1 MKKKEKPTYNLAEIQ
16 KLLEK
21 EETRHIT
28 RLARKEAVSLRYADD
43 EEMVRA
49 VLKIVPSDFFK
60 TMPAEKSVIMQ
71 DVYRYYDKSKNIHL
85 YIKLQISWH
94 EHKGVII
101 DFKEK

>member
-1 MKKKEKPTYNLAEIQ
+1 MTKEPTYDLEEIQ
-16 KLLEK
+16 ERLKK
-21 EETRHIT
+21 EETRHVT
-28 RLARKEAVSLRYADD
+28 RLARKEAVSLGYADD

-71 DVYRYYDKSKNIHL
+71 DVYRYYDKSKKLYL

-94 EHKGVII
+94 EKKGVII